1 MAKVAKN
8 HRLNHR
14 LNHRSKFVKFIRTM
28 QFYSYLLLNNHLNHQ
43 TTNEMGYRGRNELR
57 VYGDIFR
64 WTSVVSGQIRK

>member
-1 MAKVAKN
+1 
-8 HRLNHR
+8 
-14 LNHRSKFVKFIRTM
+14 M

-64 WTSVVSGQIRK
+64 WTSVVSGQTGK